1 MAENIDNV
9 FTDGG
14 EANTGSGA
22 PGSGAPGGEANIEPA
37 MFLSV
42 SSVVIEEYVCN
53 LIAGRTIL
61 SGLYDAVERARASR
75 ANGTQFCYRFK
86 FPIFDKNGNITEIKS
101 ILLTGNQLVYLDRK
115 ALNCSL
121 GKLLTDFCADPTPT
135 DENLILL
142 LLKLRNT
149 ILGLYQARYRAM
161 FMKSTGRIFC
171 YKFTNPFK
179 NFDMIENFDKD
190 CLTFSNAHTFLNFFC
205 QCEKS
210 DFIIAN
216 VVPKVPTEP
225 PVVLTQ

>member
-22 PGSGAPGGEANIEPA
+22 PGSESNIEPA
-37 MFLSV
+37 MLSSV

-86 FPIFDKNGNITEIKS
+86 YPIFDKNGNITEIKS

-121 GKLLTDFCADPTPT
+121 GKLLTDFCDAPS
-135 DENLILL
+135 DETAILI

-210 DFIIAN
+210 DFIIAD
-216 VVPKVPTEP
+216 VVPKVPGPDTA
-225 PVVLTQ
+225 

>member
-1 MAENIDNV
+1 MAGNIDIV
-9 FTDGG
+9 GTGG
-14 EANTGSGA
+14 EANTGV
-22 PGSGAPGGEANIEPA
+22 EANIERATVPPIQ
-37 MFLSV
+37 
-42 SSVVIEEYVCN
+42 IEKYVCN

-86 FPIFDKNGNITEIKS
+86 FPLFDKSGNIIEIKN
-101 ILLTGNQLVYLDRK
+101 ILLTGNQLVYLANK

-121 GKLLTDFCADPTPT
+121 GKLLEEYCADRT
-135 DENLILL
+135 DENAILI
-142 LLKLRNT
+142 LLKLRDT

-205 QCEKS
+205 QCEKG
-210 DFIIAN
+210 DFIIGD
-216 VVPKVPTEP
+216 VIPKVI
-225 PVVLTQ
+225 V

>member
-1 MAENIDNV
+1 MVENTDVAEIN
-9 FTDGG
+9 TGG
-14 EANTGSGA
+14 QATGGQANTE
-22 PGSGAPGGEANIEPA
+22 PG
-37 MFLSV
+37 MFSPIQ
-42 SSVVIEEYVCN
+42 IEEYVCN

-86 FPIFDKNGNITEIKS
+86 FPLFDDGNISEIKS
-101 ILLTGNQLVYLDRK
+101 ILLTGNQLVYLANK

-121 GKLLTDFCADPTPT
+121 EKLLTDHCADPT
-135 DENLILL
+135 DETAILI
-142 LLKLRNT
+142 LLKLRDT

-205 QCEKS
+205 QCEKG
-210 DFIIAN
+210 DFIIGD
-216 VVPKVPTEP
+216 VVPKVPSNP
-225 PVVLTQ
+225 DSA

>member
-22 PGSGAPGGEANIEPA
+22 NIQPPA
-37 MFLSV
+37 MLSSV

-86 FPIFDKNGNITEIKS
+86 FPIFDKNGNITETKS

-121 GKLLTDFCADPTPT
+121 GKLLTDFCDAPS
-135 DENLILL
+135 DETAILI

-179 NFDMIENFDKD
+179 NFEMIENFDKD

-210 DFIIAN
+210 DFIIAD
-216 VVPKVPTEP
+216 VVPKVPGPDTA
-225 PVVLTQ
+225 